1 MSEIAA
7 GAIGLTGG
15 SEYDESHLIRRC
27 REQDTEAF
35 RWLVLRYQARIYSFV
50 RRMVSD
56 PDDAEDV
63 TQDVFVKAF
72 RNIRRYDGRAALT
85 TWLFKIAAN
94 LCVDRARRRKR
105 RGDAVSLDESYSA
118 SFLVP
123 ADARWNPEQLAVA
136 AEMKQAVEAA
146 IAAMSD
152 KLRPV
157 VLLHDME
164 GLEYQEIADALG
176 IPLGTVKSR
185 LFLARGHLQAALAPF
200 MGGGNEE

>member
-35 RWLVLRYQARIYSFV
+35 RWLVLRYQARIYNFV

-63 TQDVFVKAF
+63 TQEVFVKAF
-72 RNIRRYDGRAALT
+72 RNIRRYDGRAALA

-105 RGDAVSLDESYSA
+105 RGDSLSLDESGLHA
-118 SFLVP
+118 GFVP
-123 ADARWNPEQLAVA
+123 ADIRWNPEQMAVA
-136 AEMKQAVEAA
+136 SEMRSALEAA
-146 IAAMSD
+146 INAMSD
-152 KLRPV
+152 KLKPV
-157 VLLHDME
+157 
-164 GLEYQEIADALG
+164 
-176 IPLGTVKSR
+176 
-185 LFLARGHLQAALAPF
+185 
-200 MGGGNEE
+200 